1 MEPWIFNKKE
11 LRFIARLMMEKLNSL
26 PDNSELSVMDLFTQA
41 LLSEWVKGET
51 DEGYFIS
58 GYKLS
63 DIRLED
69 ESCLHDYIKWDFENG
84 LWQPGI
90 QQGFTLDKLFNRMA
104 RDNGYIE
111 DFAVRGG
118 RRMGYPYDMSS
129 IYRKKE
135 NLLSSFA
142 NVEEKVIDK
151 GNNQRYFVREFIET
165 RHYQYRDRDNK
176 LCYYDRVKP
185 LQLWRIPK
193 GCVTGV
199 IDVVDDFCSFTVIR
213 GKCCIESEFWRYE
226 RVEKKKPSWQQ
237 FKDKNELKIYQST
250 IARCNREEKDLEA
263 PRKAC
268 FQIINEGKSDLLL
281 FVVDTSRFNT
291 IYDEEWR
298 NEY

>member
-41 LLSEWVKGET
+41 LQSEWVKDKT
-51 DEGYFIS
+51 HEGYFIN
-58 GYKLS
+58 GYKIA

-69 ESCLHDYIKWDFENG
+69 GSYLHDHIKWDFENG
-84 LWQPGI
+84 LWQPGME
-90 QQGFTLDKLFNRMA
+90 QGFTLDKLFNRMA

-111 DFAVRGG
+111 DFTIRGG

-135 NLLSSFA
+135 SLLSSFA

-176 LCYYDRVKP
+176 LCCYDRVKP

-193 GCVTGV
+193 GCITGV
-199 IDVVDDFCSFTVIR
+199 IDVVDDYCSFTVIR
-213 GKCCIESEFWRYE
+213 GKCRIESEFWRYE
-226 RVEKKKPSWQQ
+226 RVEKRKPSWQN

-250 IARCNREEKDLEA
+250 IARCNREEEDLDA
-263 PRKAC
+263 PRKAW
-268 FQIINEGKSDLLL
+268 FQITNEGKSDLLL
-281 FVVDTSRFNT
+281 FVIDTSRFNT
-291 IYDEEWR
+291 IYDEE
-298 NEY
+298 

>member
-41 LLSEWVKGET
+41 LQSEWVKGKT
-51 DEGYFIS
+51 HEGYFII
-58 GYKLS
+58 GYKIT

-69 ESCLHDYIKWDFENG
+69 GSFLHDHIKWDFENG

-90 QQGFTLDKLFNRMA
+90 QQGLTLDKLFNRMA
-104 RDNGYIE
+104 RNNGYVE

-118 RRMGYPYDMSS
+118 RRMGYPYYFSS

-142 NVEEKVIDK
+142 NVEEVVIDK

-176 LCYYDRVKP
+176 FCCYDRVKP

-193 GCVTGV
+193 GCITGV
-199 IDVVDDFCSFTVIR
+199 IDVVDNYCSFTVIR
-213 GKCCIESEFWRYE
+213 GKCCIESDFWGYE
-226 RVEKKKPSWQQ
+226 RIEKKMPSWQQ
-237 FKDKNELKIYQST
+237 FKDKNDLTINQST
-250 IARCNREEKDLEA
+250 IARCNREKEGLEA
-263 PRKAC
+263 PRKAW
-268 FQIINEGKSDLLL
+268 FQIINDGKSDLLL
-281 FVVDTSRFNT
+281 FIVDTSRFNT
-291 IYDEEWR
+291 IYDR
-298 NEY
+298 

>member
-1 MEPWIFNKKE
+1 MEPWVFNKKE
-11 LRFIARLMMEKLNSL
+11 LRFIAKLMVKELLLL
-26 PDNSELSVMDLFTQA
+26 PDNSEVSVMDLFEKAFRAEYIWDKT
-41 LLSEWVKGET
+41 E
-51 DEGYFIS
+51 EGFGFQ
-58 GYKLS
+58 GYKIT

-69 ESCLHDYIKWDFENG
+69 GTFLHDHIKWNFENG

-111 DFAVRGG
+111 DLAIRGG

-142 NVEEKVIDK
+142 NVEEMVIDK
-151 GNNQRYFVREFIET
+151 GNNQRYYVREFIET

-176 LCYYDRVKP
+176 LCCYDRVKP

-193 GCVTGV
+193 GCKTGV
-199 IDVVDDFCSFTVIR
+199 IDVVDDYSSFTVIR

-237 FKDKNELKIYQST
+237 FKEKNELKIYQSIIT
-250 IARCNREEKDLEA
+250 RCNREEEDLEA
-263 PRKAC
+263 PRKAW

-281 FVVDTSRFNT
+281 FIVDTSRFNT
-291 IYDEEWR
+291 IYDEE
-298 NEY
+298 